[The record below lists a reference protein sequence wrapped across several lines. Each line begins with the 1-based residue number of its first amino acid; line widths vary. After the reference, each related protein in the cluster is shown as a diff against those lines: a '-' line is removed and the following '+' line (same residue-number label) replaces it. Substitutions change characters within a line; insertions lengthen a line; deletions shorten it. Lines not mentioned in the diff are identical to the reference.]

1 MPQSEDCFEEG
12 FESYTFTDLS
22 DNPYPEGSSNWNQ
35 WNMGWMRAAAQDTL
49 APDDYDEG
57 DDDAEYEYA

>member
-1 MPQSEDCFEEG
+1 MPQLKDYFEEG
-12 FESYTFTDLS
+12 FESYTLKDLR

-49 APDDYDEG
+49 SPNDYAEDE
-57 DDDAEYEYA
+57 DDAEYEYA